1 MANRERLLKA
11 LHEIELAEALRLEQP
26 EVNLELHWK
35 QWAWAVKTDVHSTG
49 RGSMI
54 MDCGTG
60 MCVAGWG
67 CHLAGDTFVWALDQG
82 TEAEEVMV
90 DGRRMP
96 ISQRARELYDLTPYQ
111 AEMLFAGSNDLGQ
124 IRTIIAKLL
133 AAEEDV

>member
-60 MCVAGWG
+60 MCVARWG
-67 CHLAGDTFVWALDQG
+67 ATSPATRSSGLSTRAPRQ
-82 TEAEEVMV
+82 
-90 DGRRMP
+90 RR
-96 ISQRARELYDLTPYQ
+96 
-111 AEMLFAGSNDLGQ
+111 
-124 IRTIIAKLL
+124 
-133 AAEEDV
+133 

>member
-1 MANRERLLKA
+1 
-11 LHEIELAEALRLEQP
+11 
-26 EVNLELHWK
+26 
-35 QWAWAVKTDVHSTG
+35 
-49 RGSMI
+49 
-54 MDCGTG
+54 
-60 MCVAGWG
+60 
-67 CHLAGDTFVWALDQG
+67 
-82 TEAEEVMV
+82 MV